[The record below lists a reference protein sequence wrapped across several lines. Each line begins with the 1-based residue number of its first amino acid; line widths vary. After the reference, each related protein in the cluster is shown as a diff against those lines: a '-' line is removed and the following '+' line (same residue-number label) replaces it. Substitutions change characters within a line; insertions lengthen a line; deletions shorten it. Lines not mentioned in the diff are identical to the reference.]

1 MKQSLVFVLNCGSSS
16 LKFSLIDSQSHAEV
30 FSGLGDA
37 LGSDTPIVKYKY
49 QGTKHTIGLPA
60 QSMHQAAVDTIVDL
74 LAKLSLT
81 DSVISIGHRVVH
93 GGELFTQSV
102 IINEHVLSQLEQLSK
117 LAPLHNPA
125 NIIGIKAATIAFP
138 RLKQI
143 AVFDTAFH
151 QTMPPKAFTY
161 ALPRDLYVDHGIRR
175 YGFHGTSH
183 LYITQQTA
191 HVLNKPINEVNII
204 SAHLG
209 NGASVTAIKN
219 GKSVD
224 TSMGL
229 TPLEGLVMGTR
240 CGDIDPAISQYMI
253 DQLGYTNDEVND
265 IFNKKSGL
273 LGLSNLSND
282 CRVVEEHAMRD
293 HEHCQL
299 AIEVFCYRL
308 AKYIASYTVPLGRLD
323 ALVFTGGIGENSDI
337 IRANVINQLKIFGF
351 ELDRQANLDA
361 RFGKAGKITAEKSP
375 IALVI
380 PTNEE
385 LVIALDAIALI
396 EE

>member
-1 MKQSLVFVLNCGSSS
+1 MEKTLVFVLNCGSSS
-16 LKFSLIDSQSHAEV
+16 LKFSLIDSQSHDEIL
-30 FSGLGDA
+30 SGLGDA
-37 LGSDTPIVKYKY
+37 LGSDAPLVKYKY
-49 QGTKHTIGLPA
+49 QGNKQTIDLPA
-60 QSMHQAAVDTIVDL
+60 SATHQIAVDTIVTL
-74 LAKLSLT
+74 LADLSLT
-81 DSVISIGHRVVH
+81 DAVIAVGHRVVH
-93 GGELFTQSV
+93 GGELFTQSAV
-102 IINEHVLSQLEQLSK
+102 ITEQVLSQLEQLSK

-125 NIIGIKAATIAFP
+125 NIIGIKAASQAFP
-138 RLKQI
+138 SLKQI

-151 QTMPPKAFTY
+151 QTMPEKAYIY
-161 ALPRDLYVDHGIRR
+161 ALPRPLYKDHGIRR

-183 LYITQQTA
+183 LYITQQA
-191 HVLNKPINEVNII
+191 AVILDKPLDDINII

-240 CGDIDPAISQYMI
+240 CGDLDPAISQYMI
-253 DQLGYTNDEVND
+253 DQLDYTNEQVND

-273 LGLSNLSND
+273 LGLSDISND
-282 CRVVEEHAMRD
+282 CRIVEERSVQGD
-293 HEHCQL
+293 ELCKL
-299 AIEVFCYRL
+299 AIDVFCYRL

-323 ALVFTGGIGENSDI
+323 ALVFTGGIGENSDM
-337 IRANVINQLKIFGF
+337 IRMKVLEQLTIFGF
-351 ELDRQANLDA
+351 EIDAQANLNA
-361 RFGKAGKITAEKSP
+361 RFGTGGKITTTSSP
-375 IALVI
+375 IAMVI

-385 LVIALDAIALI
+385 LVIALDAISLI

>member
-1 MKQSLVFVLNCGSSS
+1 MKESLVFVLNCGSSS

-30 FSGLGDA
+30 LSGLGDS

-49 QGTKHTIGLPA
+49 QGTKHTIDLPA
-60 QSMHQAAVDTIVDL
+60 QSMHQNAVDTIVDL
-74 LAKLSLT
+74 LTTLSLS
-81 DSVISIGHRVVH
+81 DSVTAIGHRVVH

-102 IINEHVLSQLEQLSK
+102 VINEQVLSQLEQLSK

-125 NIIGIKAATIAFP
+125 NIIGIKAASIAFP
-138 RLKQI
+138 ALKQI

-161 ALPRDLYVDHGIRR
+161 ALPRDLYVEHGIRR

-183 LYITQQTA
+183 LYITQQA
-191 HVLNKPINEVNII
+191 AKVLNKPIDDLNII

-209 NGASVTAIKN
+209 NGASVTAIRN

-273 LGLSNLSND
+273 LGLSGLSND

-293 HEHCQL
+293 HDHCQL
-299 AIEVFCYRL
+299 AVEVFCYRL

-337 IRANVINQLKIFGF
+337 IRANVIHQLKIFGF

-361 RFGKAGKITAEKSP
+361 RFGKEGKITVDDSP
-375 IALVI
+375 ITLVI